1 MGTSRRRGGR
11 EDCGRIPRA
20 KKTHLGQRARRIDC
34 RRICGA
40 PPSKHWQA
48 LPPCERLEARSTHRR
63 KPKRWSSDEDKA
75 LFALIRQHETEH
87 GVDWK
92 PIVAGMAA
100 AGYESRTSSCCR
112 NRFLRYKRGK
122 REVDKGLDM
131 NMNICHLCGQ
141 LRKGHICT
149 GIFNVAS
156 DGLRREV

>member
-1 MGTSRRRGGR
+1 MKRFKRAHVRTNKRAVHKWGRR
-11 EDCGRIPRA
+11 EDAAVVRIVEGFRGQKRLTWANVRDALIAEGYAERPPQSIGRRYRLVKGWKPGPR
-20 KKTHLGQRARRIDC
+20 IV
-34 RRICGA
+34 
-40 PPSKHWQA
+40 
-48 LPPCERLEARSTHRR
+48 E

-122 REVDKGLDM
+122 REVDVYTMILA
-131 NMNICHLCGQ
+131 L
-141 LRKGHICT
+141 
-149 GIFNVAS
+149 
-156 DGLRREV
+156 